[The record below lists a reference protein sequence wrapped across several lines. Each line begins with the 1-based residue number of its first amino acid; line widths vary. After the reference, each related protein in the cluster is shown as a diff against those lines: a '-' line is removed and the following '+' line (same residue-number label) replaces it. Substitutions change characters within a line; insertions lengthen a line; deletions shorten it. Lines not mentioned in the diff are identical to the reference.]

1 MLGVCL
7 PRSTMGGLVCVCV
20 SGAGWCLAGLGC
32 GQCWCNRATAVSST
46 SRRMCSF
53 NTRQES
59 PVEFH
64 CLASVNVFV
73 GHRGN
78 HSALVLA
85 HLARIEQCRMSS
97 LMLVCH
103 GVSPSPLFT
112 SSHDELPQA
121 LLVEC
126 RFQCWVCVS
135 RGAQWVGRCV
145 YRLPGGV
152 ALGWGAASVW
162 ASAHCSL
169 KHFS

>member
-1 MLGVCL
+1 
-7 PRSTMGGLVCVCV
+7 MGGLVCVCV

-97 LMLVCH
+97 LMLVC
-103 GVSPSPLFT
+103 
-112 SSHDELPQA
+112 Q
-121 LLVEC
+121 
-126 RFQCWVCVS
+126 
-135 RGAQWVGRCV
+135 
-145 YRLPGGV
+145 
-152 ALGWGAASVW
+152 
-162 ASAHCSL
+162 
-169 KHFS
+169 